1 MCTVDT
7 IMSQQCAW
15 HCYGLVTWCS
25 FPLRGPG
32 IQTLRLEAELLGC
45 MLSIAIGIV
54 SGHGVVDA
62 REYIGV
68 TKTDQSG

>member
-1 MCTVDT
+1 
-7 IMSQQCAW
+7 MSQQCAW

-25 FPLRGPG
+25 FPLREPG